1 MVLTGTHSRM
11 NLLALPILAVAGSG
25 SGEKQPLDL
34 GSSAASAHAAGGGS
48 IARTIVGL
56 AIVLA
61 VIFGLRWVLK
71 QYKSGREKKAAGTGL
86 ASMATLPLGKD
97 RSLHVVRAGREVLV
111 VGSGEHGV
119 TPVRSYSEEE
129 ARALGL
135 LEIEFEEDEPA
146 PIKESAPLRMKSDG
160 PTEGGD
166 GGPAPADAR
175 GPLGDMR
182 GSGRRALKTLRAW
195 TVRG

>member
-1 MVLTGTHSRM
+1 M
-11 NLLALPILAVAGSG
+11 NLSISPLLAAVAQHG
-25 SGEKQPLDL
+25 GENEPLDL
-34 GSSAASAHAAGGGS
+34 AGSTASAHSAGGGS
-48 IARTIVGL
+48 LVRTIVGL

-71 QYKSGREKKAAGTGL
+71 QVKASREERGSGSGL
-86 ASMATLPLGKD
+86 SSMATLPLGSN

-129 ARALGL
+129 ARALGV
-135 LEIEFEEDEPA
+135 LEEPSEA
-146 PIKESAPLRMKSDG
+146 PPSTKPNAFAGVTGTLAAI
-160 PTEGGD
+160 
-166 GGPAPADAR
+166 
-175 GPLGDMR
+175 
-182 GSGRRALKTLRAW
+182 SGHRTLETLRAW

>member
-1 MVLTGTHSRM
+1 M
-11 NLLALPILAVAGSG
+11 NLPGHFILAAASGGSE
-25 SGEKQPLDL
+25 SQPLDL
-34 GSSAASAHAAGGGS
+34 GGATSTAHAAGGGS
-48 IARTIVGL
+48 IAKTIVGL

-61 VIFGLRWVLK
+61 VIFGLRWVMK

-86 ASMATLPLGKD
+86 ASMATLPLGSN

-129 ARALGL
+129 ARSLGL
-135 LEIEFEEDEPA
+135 LEMDDEESTASDDA
-146 PIKESAPLRMKSDG
+146 KPLRMSSD
-160 PTEGGD
+160 
-166 GGPAPADAR
+166 GPAPAGAA
-175 GPLGDMR
+175 GALGK
-182 GSGRRALKTLRAW
+182 RALDTLRSW

>member
-1 MVLTGTHSRM
+1 MTF
-11 NLLALPILAVAGSG
+11 PITPIFAAAAAH
-25 SGEKQPLDL
+25 GEKQLLEL
-34 GSSAASAHAAGGGS
+34 GSSSTTSHVAGGGS

-56 AIVLA
+56 GIVIA

-71 QYKSGREKKAAGTGL
+71 QFKAGREKKAAGGGL
-86 ASMATLPLGKD
+86 SSMATLPLGQN

-135 LEIEFEEDEPA
+135 LEPEEVEEEPA
-146 PIKESAPLRMKSDG
+146 PLTLESDG
-160 PTEGGD
+160 PATGTAA
-166 GGPAPADAR
+166 GPAAP
-175 GPLGDMR
+175 GDI
-182 GSGRRALKTLRAW
+182 GRRALDTLRGW

>member
-1 MVLTGTHSRM
+1 M
-11 NLLALPILAVAGSG
+11 NLPGTFILAAVSPSG
-25 SGEKQPLDL
+25 SESQTLDL
-34 GSSAASAHAAGGGS
+34 GGQAANAHAASGGN

-61 VIFGLRWVLK
+61 VIFGLRWVMK
-71 QYKSGREKKAAGTGL
+71 QYKAGREKKAAGTGL

-135 LEIEFEEDEPA
+135 LEIDFDGGEDEPA
-146 PIKESAPLRMKSDG
+146 LEMKSEG
-160 PTEGGD
+160 PSKGGAA
-166 GGPAPADAR
+166 GPAGAIA
-175 GPLGDMR
+175 G
-182 GSGRRALKTLRAW
+182 RALDTLRSW

>member
-1 MVLTGTHSRM
+1 MTF
-11 NLLALPILAVAGSG
+11 PITPIFAAAAAH
-25 SGEKQPLDL
+25 GEKQLL
-34 GSSAASAHAAGGGS
+34 ELGGSSTASHAASGGS

-56 AIVLA
+56 GIVIA

-71 QYKSGREKKAAGTGL
+71 QFKAGREKKAAGGGL
-86 ASMATLPLGKD
+86 SSMATLPLGQN

-135 LEIEFEEDEPA
+135 LEDEVEEA
-146 PIKESAPLRMKSDG
+146 APLTLESKGASS
-160 PTEGGD
+160 GGT
-166 GGPAPADAR
+166 AR
-175 GPLGDMR
+175 VLDTVR
-182 GSGRRALKTLRAW
+182 SW

>member
-1 MVLTGTHSRM
+1 MTFQIT
-11 NLLALPILAVAGSG
+11 PIFAAVAAH
-25 SGEKQPLDL
+25 GENQLLEL
-34 GSSAASAHAAGGGS
+34 GSSSTASNAASSGGS

-56 AIVLA
+56 GIVIL

-71 QYKSGREKKAAGTGL
+71 QFKHGREKKAAGGGL
-86 ASMATLPLGKD
+86 ASMATLPLGQN

-135 LEIEFEEDEPA
+135 LEDDEVEEPEAPA
-146 PIKESAPLRMKSDG
+146 PLKMESDG
-160 PTEGGD
+160 PAKSRAA
-166 GGPAPADAR
+166 GPITVGQFGKKALDALR
-175 GPLGDMR
+175 G
-182 GSGRRALKTLRAW
+182 W

>member
-1 MVLTGTHSRM
+1 M
-11 NLLALPILAVAGSG
+11 NLSISPFLAVATAA
-25 SGEKQPLDL
+25 GEKQPLDL
-34 GSSAASAHAAGGGS
+34 SGSTATAHAAGGGN

-56 AIVLA
+56 AIVIA

-71 QYKSGREKKAAGTGL
+71 QFKASREKKAAGGGL
-86 ASMATLPLGKD
+86 ASMATLPLGSN

-135 LEIEFEEDEPA
+135 LEAEADDEPPPA
-146 PIKESAPLRMKSDG
+146 ASLTMAGDG
-160 PTEGGD
+160 PSEGGTA
-166 GGPAPADAR
+166 GPAGA
-175 GPLGDMR
+175 L
-182 GSGRRALKTLRAW
+182 GRRALDTLRSW

>member
-1 MVLTGTHSRM
+1 M
-11 NLLALPILAVAGSG
+11 NLPASAILAVAAAH
-25 SGEKQPLDL
+25 GESQPLDL
-34 GSSAASAHAAGGGS
+34 GGSTAGAHASGGGD
-48 IARTIVGL
+48 IVRTIVGL

-71 QYKSGREKKAAGTGL
+71 QFKSGRERKAAGGGL
-86 ASMATLPLGKD
+86 ASMATLPLGQN

-119 TPVRSYSEEE
+119 TPVRSYSEAE

-135 LEIEFEEDEPA
+135 LEGDAEPPPLEVAVPPPEEP
-146 PIKESAPLRMKSDG
+146 PPLTMASDG
-160 PTEGGD
+160 VSPAAGAGPGG
-166 GGPAPADAR
+166 AAEI
-175 GPLGDMR
+175 
-182 GSGRRALKTLRAW
+182 GRRALETLRAW

>member
-1 MVLTGTHSRM
+1 M
-11 NLLALPILAVAGSG
+11 NLPGHFILAAASGGSE
-25 SGEKQPLDL
+25 SQPLDL
-34 GSSAASAHAAGGGS
+34 GGATSSAHAAGGGS
-48 IARTIVGL
+48 IAKTIVGL

-61 VIFGLRWVLK
+61 VIFGLRWVMK

-86 ASMATLPLGKD
+86 ASMATLPLGSN

-135 LEIEFEEDEPA
+135 LEVEEEPA
-146 PIKESAPLRMKSDG
+146 PLKMESDG
-160 PTEGGD
+160 PTKSRSAGPPSAGD
-166 GGPAPADAR
+166 F
-175 GPLGDMR
+175 
-182 GSGRRALKTLRAW
+182 GRRALDQLRAW

>member
-1 MVLTGTHSRM
+1 M
-11 NLLALPILAVAGSG
+11 NLPANFILAAVSSG
-25 SGEKQPLDL
+25 GTESQPLDL
-34 GSSAASAHAAGGGS
+34 GGATSTAHAAGGGN

-61 VIFGLRWVLK
+61 VIFGLRWVMK
-71 QYKSGREKKAAGTGL
+71 QYKAGREKKAAGTGL
-86 ASMATLPLGKD
+86 ASMATLPLGSN

-135 LEIEFEEDEPA
+135 LESEEEPA
-146 PIKESAPLRMKSDG
+146 LEMESDG
-160 PTEGGD
+160 PTKSRAAGPPSAGD
-166 GGPAPADAR
+166 I
-175 GPLGDMR
+175 
-182 GSGRRALKTLRAW
+182 GRRALDQLRSW

>member
-1 MVLTGTHSRM
+1 M
-11 NLLALPILAVAGSG
+11 NISISPIFAAAQAH
-25 SGEKQPLDL
+25 GEKQLL
-34 GSSAASAHAAGGGS
+34 ELGGSSTTAHAATGGS

-56 AIVLA
+56 GIVIA

-71 QYKSGREKKAAGTGL
+71 QFKAGREKKAAGGGL
-86 ASMATLPLGKD
+86 SSMATLPLGQN

-135 LEIEFEEDEPA
+135 LEAEEPEPA
-146 PIKESAPLRMKSDG
+146 PLKMESDG
-160 PTEGGD
+160 PTSGGS
-166 GGPAPADAR
+166 AR
-175 GPLGDMR
+175 VL
-182 GSGRRALKTLRAW
+182 STLRSW

>member
-1 MVLTGTHSRM
+1 M
-11 NLLALPILAVAGSG
+11 NLSGHFILAAAAGG
-25 SGEKQPLDL
+25 SESQPLDL
-34 GSSAASAHAAGGGS
+34 GGATSTAHAAGGGS
-48 IARTIVGL
+48 IAKTIVGL

-61 VIFGLRWVLK
+61 VIFGLRWVMK

-86 ASMATLPLGKD
+86 ASMATLPLGSN

-129 ARALGL
+129 ARSLGL
-135 LEIEFEEDEPA
+135 LEMDDEESTASDDA
-146 PIKESAPLRMKSDG
+146 KPLRMSSD
-160 PTEGGD
+160 
-166 GGPAPADAR
+166 GPAPAGAA
-175 GPLGDMR
+175 GALGK
-182 GSGRRALKTLRAW
+182 RALDTLRSW

>member
-1 MVLTGTHSRM
+1 MSLS
-11 NLLALPILAVAGSG
+11 LSPLLAVATAH
-25 SGEKQPLDL
+25 GESQPLDL
-34 GSSAASAHAAGGGS
+34 SGSATTAHAASGGS

-61 VIFGLRWVLK
+61 VIFGLRWVMK
-71 QYKSGREKKAAGTGL
+71 QYKSGKERKAAGTGL
-86 ASMATLPLGKD
+86 SSMATLPLGQN

-129 ARALGL
+129 ARSLGL
-135 LEIEFEEDEPA
+135 LEVEDDDETDLSPA
-146 PIKESAPLRMKSDG
+146 PAAKAERKSLNPLLKMKSDG
-160 PTEGGD
+160 PTKGGAA
-166 GGPAPADAR
+166 GPITVGEFSKKALDALR
-175 GPLGDMR
+175 G
-182 GSGRRALKTLRAW
+182 W

>member
-1 MVLTGTHSRM
+1 MS
-11 NLLALPILAVAGSG
+11 LPISPLLAVAAAHSE
-25 SGEKQPLDL
+25 SQPLDL
-34 GSSAASAHAAGGGS
+34 SGTTASAHAASGGS

-61 VIFGLRWVLK
+61 VIFGLRWVMK

-86 ASMATLPLGKD
+86 ASMATLPLGQN

-119 TPVRSYSEEE
+119 TPVRTYSEEE
-129 ARALGL
+129 ARSLGL
-135 LEIEFEEDEPA
+135 LEIAEEDDEELP
-146 PIKESAPLRMKSDG
+146 PLKMESDG
-160 PTEGGD
+160 PSKGAAA
-166 GGPAPADAR
+166 GPITV
-175 GPLGDMR
+175 GQF
-182 GSGRRALKTLRAW
+182 SKKALKTLRGW

>member
-1 MVLTGTHSRM
+1 M
-11 NLLALPILAVAGSG
+11 NLPANFILAAVSSG
-25 SGEKQPLDL
+25 GTESQPLDL
-34 GSSAASAHAAGGGS
+34 GGATSSAHAAGGGS
-48 IARTIVGL
+48 IAKTIVGL

-61 VIFGLRWVLK
+61 VIFGLRWVMK

-86 ASMATLPLGKD
+86 ASMATLPLGRD

-129 ARALGL
+129 ARSLGL
-135 LEIEFEEDEPA
+135 LELDFEDEGPA
-146 PIKESAPLRMKSDG
+146 PLKLESDG
-160 PTEGGD
+160 PSKGGAA
-166 GGPAPADAR
+166 GPA
-175 GPLGDMR
+175 GEIGK
-182 GSGRRALKTLRAW
+182 RALDTLRAW

>member
-1 MVLTGTHSRM
+1 M
-11 NLLALPILAVAGSG
+11 NNLITPIFSAVTAH
-25 SGEKQPLDL
+25 GEKQLL
-34 GSSAASAHAAGGGS
+34 ELGGSSTTAHATSSGGS

-56 AIVLA
+56 AIVIA
-61 VIFGLRWVLK
+61 VIFGLRWVMK
-71 QYKSGREKKAAGTGL
+71 QFKHGREKKAAGGGL
-86 ASMATLPLGKD
+86 HSMATLPLGQN

-135 LEIEFEEDEPA
+135 LEAEAVDDLPA
-146 PIKESAPLRMKSDG
+146 PLTMASDG
-160 PTEGGD
+160 PATGSAA
-166 GGPAPADAR
+166 GPPPKGTAKVID
-175 GPLGDMR
+175 
-182 GSGRRALKTLRAW
+182 TLRSW

>member
-1 MVLTGTHSRM
+1 MTF
-11 NLLALPILAVAGSG
+11 PITPIFAAVAAH
-25 SGEKQPLDL
+25 GENQLLEL
-34 GSSAASAHAAGGGS
+34 GSPSMASHAASSGGS

-56 AIVLA
+56 GIVIA

-71 QYKSGREKKAAGTGL
+71 QFKQGKEKKAAGGGL
-86 ASMATLPLGKD
+86 AQMATLPLGQN

-135 LEIEFEEDEPA
+135 LEVEEAEPEHEAAA
-146 PIKESAPLRMKSDG
+146 PRSPL
-160 PTEGGD
+160 T
-166 GGPAPADAR
+166 
-175 GPLGDMR
+175 
-182 GSGRRALKTLRAW
+182 TLRSW

>member
-1 MVLTGTHSRM
+1 M
-11 NLLALPILAVAGSG
+11 NLPANFILAAVSSG
-25 SGEKQPLDL
+25 GTESQPLDL
-34 GSSAASAHAAGGGS
+34 GGATSSAHSAGGGN

-61 VIFGLRWVLK
+61 VIFGLRWVMK

-86 ASMATLPLGKD
+86 AQMATLPLGSN

-119 TPVRSYSEEE
+119 TPVRSYGEEE

-135 LEIEFEEDEPA
+135 LEGDEGEPA
-146 PIKESAPLRMKSDG
+146 LEMKSDG
-160 PTEGGD
+160 PSQGGAA
-166 GGPAPADAR
+166 GPPTAAQF
-175 GPLGDMR
+175 
-182 GSGRRALKTLRAW
+182 GRRALDQLRAW

>member
-1 MVLTGTHSRM
+1 M
-11 NLLALPILAVAGSG
+11 NLPAPFILAAASGGS
-25 SGEKQPLDL
+25 EKQPLDL
-34 GSSAASAHAAGGGS
+34 GSSAANAHTASGGS

-61 VIFGLRWVLK
+61 VIFGLRWVMK
-71 QYKSGREKKAAGTGL
+71 QYKAGREKKAAGTGL
-86 ASMATLPLGKD
+86 AQMATLPLGRD

-129 ARALGL
+129 ARSLGL
-135 LEIEFEEDEPA
+135 LELDFEDEEPA
-146 PIKESAPLRMKSDG
+146 PLKLESDG
-160 PTEGGD
+160 PSKGGAA
-166 GGPAPADAR
+166 GPA
-175 GPLGDMR
+175 GEIGK
-182 GSGRRALKTLRAW
+182 RALDTLRAW

>member
-1 MVLTGTHSRM
+1 M
-11 NLLALPILAVAGSG
+11 NLSALPFLAVSSSGGSE
-25 SGEKQPLDL
+25 SQPLDL
-34 GSSAASAHAAGGGS
+34 GGSAANAHAASGGS

-61 VIFGLRWVLK
+61 VIFGLRWVMK
-71 QYKSGREKKAAGTGL
+71 QYKAGREKKAAGTGL

-119 TPVRSYSEEE
+119 TPVRSYTEEE

-135 LEIEFEEDEPA
+135 LELEEEEPA
-146 PIKESAPLRMKSDG
+146 LEMKSEG
-160 PTEGGD
+160 PSKGGVA
-166 GGPAPADAR
+166 GPI
-175 GPLGDMR
+175 LE
-182 GSGRRALKTLRAW
+182 TLRSW

>member
-1 MVLTGTHSRM
+1 MSLSISP
-11 NLLALPILAVAGSG
+11 LLAVATAH
-25 SGEKQPLDL
+25 GESQPLDL
-34 GSSAASAHAAGGGS
+34 SGSATTAHAASGGS

-61 VIFGLRWVLK
+61 VIFGLRWVMK

-86 ASMATLPLGKD
+86 ASMATLPLGQN

-119 TPVRSYSEEE
+119 TPVRSYSEQE
-129 ARALGL
+129 AHALGL
-135 LEIEFEEDEPA
+135 LELEEDDEDGAPA
-146 PIKESAPLRMKSDG
+146 RPARKSLNPLKMKSDG
-160 PTEGGD
+160 PSKGTAA
-166 GGPAPADAR
+166 GPATV
-175 GPLGDMR
+175 GDF
-182 GSGRRALKTLRAW
+182 SKKALETLRGW

>member
-1 MVLTGTHSRM
+1 MTFPITPIFAAAAAHGE
-11 NLLALPILAVAGSG
+11 NQLLELG
-25 SGEKQPLDL
+25 
-34 GSSAASAHAAGGGS
+34 GSSSASHAASSGS

-56 AIVLA
+56 GIVIL

-71 QYKSGREKKAAGTGL
+71 QFKAGKEKKAAGGGL
-86 ASMATLPLGKD
+86 ASMATLPLGQN

-135 LEIEFEEDEPA
+135 LDDEEEVEEVP
-146 PIKESAPLRMKSDG
+146 PLTLESKG
-160 PTEGGD
+160 PSSGG
-166 GGPAPADAR
+166 AAR
-175 GPLGDMR
+175 VLE
-182 GSGRRALKTLRAW
+182 TVRAW

>member
-1 MVLTGTHSRM
+1 M
-11 NLLALPILAVAGSG
+11 NLPAPFILAAASGGS
-25 SGEKQPLDL
+25 EKQPLDL
-34 GSSAASAHAAGGGS
+34 GSSAANAHAAGGGS

-61 VIFGLRWVLK
+61 VIFGLRWVMK
-71 QYKSGREKKAAGTGL
+71 QYKAGREKKAAGTGL
-86 ASMATLPLGKD
+86 ASMATLPLGRD

-129 ARALGL
+129 ARSLGL
-135 LEIEFEEDEPA
+135 LELDFEDEEPA
-146 PIKESAPLRMKSDG
+146 PLKLESDG
-160 PTEGGD
+160 PSKGGAA
-166 GGPAPADAR
+166 GPA
-175 GPLGDMR
+175 GEIGK
-182 GSGRRALKTLRAW
+182 RALDTLRAW

>member
-1 MVLTGTHSRM
+1 MS
-11 NLLALPILAVAGSG
+11 LPFTPLLAVAAAH
-25 SGEKQPLDL
+25 GEKLPLEL
-34 GSSAASAHAAGGGS
+34 GGSAATSHATSGGS

-61 VIFGLRWVLK
+61 VIFGLRWVMK
-71 QYKSGREKKAAGTGL
+71 QYKAGREKKAAGTGL
-86 ASMATLPLGKD
+86 ASMATLPLGQN

-129 ARALGL
+129 ARDLGL
-135 LEIEFEEDEPA
+135 IEIDDEDDDAPA
-146 PIKESAPLRMKSDG
+146 AKPERKSLNPLKMKSDG
-160 PTEGGD
+160 PSNGGAA
-166 GGPAPADAR
+166 GPPTVGQFGKKALEALR
-175 GPLGDMR
+175 G
-182 GSGRRALKTLRAW
+182 W